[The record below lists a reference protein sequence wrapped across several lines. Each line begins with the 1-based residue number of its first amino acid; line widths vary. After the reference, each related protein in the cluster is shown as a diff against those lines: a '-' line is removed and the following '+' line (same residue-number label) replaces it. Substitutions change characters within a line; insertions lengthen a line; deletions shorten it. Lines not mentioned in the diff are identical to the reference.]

1 MSNIIKTEIHGA
13 IVDKFV
19 IRPINGSSDA
29 IVMESIGDKKEP
41 AVFNT
46 EEDVQRYL
54 DFMDIDQEE
63 RNNIRIDN
71 TNISYFNNGGILVE
85 FEE

>member
-1 MSNIIKTEIHGA
+1 MTIVKTEIHGA

-19 IRPINGSSDA
+19 IRPINGPNDS
-29 IVMESIGDKKEP
+29 IVMESIGDKVEP

-46 EEDVQRYL
+46 EDDVLKYL

-63 RNNIRIDN
+63 RSNIKIDC
-71 TNISYFNNGGILVE
+71 TNITYFNNGGILVE
-85 FEE
+85 FED

>member
-1 MSNIIKTEIHGA
+1 MTMVKTEIHGA

-19 IRPINGSSDA
+19 IRPINGPSDS

-46 EEDVQRYL
+46 EEDVQKYL
-54 DFMDIDQEE
+54 DFMDIDQKE
-63 RNNIRIDN
+63 RANIKIDC

>member
-1 MSNIIKTEIHGA
+1 MKIKKTEIHGA
-13 IVDKFV
+13 IVNKFV
-19 IRPINGSSDA
+19 IRPINGPSDY

-46 EEDVQRYL
+46 EDDVQKYL

-63 RNNIRIDN
+63 RSNIKIDC
-71 TNISYFNNGGILVE
+71 TDITYFNNGGILVE

>member
-1 MSNIIKTEIHGA
+1 MQIKKTEIHGA
-13 IVDKFV
+13 IVNKFV
-19 IRPINGSSDA
+19 IRPINGPSDS
-29 IVMESIGDKKEP
+29 IVMESIGDKREP

-46 EEDVQRYL
+46 EDDIQKYL

-63 RNNIRIDN
+63 RSNIKIDC
-71 TNISYFNNGGILVE
+71 TDISYFNNGGILVE

>member
-1 MSNIIKTEIHGA
+1 MNITKTEIHGA

-19 IRPINGSSDA
+19 IRPINGGKDTV
-29 IVMESIGDKKEP
+29 VMESIGDKREP

-46 EEDVQRYL
+46 VDDAHKYL
-54 DFMDIDQEE
+54 DFMDVDQEE
-63 RNNIRIDN
+63 RNNIRIDP
-71 TNISYFNNGGILVE
+71 TNISYFNNGGILIE

>member
-1 MSNIIKTEIHGA
+1 MSNIVKTEIHGA

-19 IRPINGSSDA
+19 IRPINGPSDA
-29 IVMESIGDKKEP
+29 IVMETIGDKREP

-46 EEDVQRYL
+46 EDDVQMYL
-54 DFMDIDQEE
+54 DFIGIDQEE
-63 RNNIRIDN
+63 RDNIKIDC
-71 TNISYFNNGGILVE
+71 TNITYFNNGGILVE